1 MADLKD
7 DILNSEYKDRVIG
20 IMEFK
25 EKNENIMNLLKE
37 LTYYSSIMASEDL
50 LEKYKREIEVYNI
63 G

>member
-37 LTYYSSIMASEDL
+37 LIYYSSLML
-50 LEKYKREIEVYNI
+50 R
-63 G
+63 